1 MESGA
6 LTTIERMPGCAF
18 GVPASLKNV
27 DAPAGSSSML
37 GVELYGTLNINASHV
52 RNPHAA

>member
-6 LTTIERMPGCAF
+6 LTTIERMPGSAF

-27 DAPAGSSSML
+27 DAPVGSCGMI
-37 GVELYGTLNINASHV
+37 GVELYGTLN
-52 RNPHAA
+52 